1 MAVDDIKIKRA
12 LISVWDKTGLLEL
25 GKALSDKNVEIL
37 ASGNTAKFLL
47 EQNIVVKEISDY
59 TQSPEVMSGRVKTL
73 HPRVHGGILAR
84 RDVES
89 DLTELADINGAEIDL
104 VIVNLYPFENNVGD
118 FYNGKKN
125 YDEMTELIDI
135 GGPTL
140 IRAAAKNHKYVTVL
154 TNPTQYQDFIENFS
168 YAGATNLSMRKSYA
182 KQAFEHTAGY
192 DAVISRWFVEQSDED
207 IFSAE
212 TVVTK
217 FEKLQELRYGEN
229 PHQKAAFYKE
239 ITGKKTCDMAHATQL
254 HGQQI
259 SDNNLLDCDAA
270 LAFVREFEKPVV
282 IIIKHTNACGAAVAM
297 DDDIPA
303 AFLKAQKADPISA
316 YGGIIGTNYIVDQS
330 LMEEI
335 AKPENFFECIVAPG
349 YTAEAIEVVDA
360 GEKWLKRF
368 RVFSIGD
375 FETERAKSMLRGIE
389 GGVLIQETN
398 LISFNPDELDFVTE
412 LQPTEQELSDLF
424 FGWIV
429 VKHTKSN
436 AIVFVKDGVCVGV
449 GAGQMNRADSVRL
462 ASIRAGESSQ
472 GAVMAS
478 DAFFPFADGIE
489 LAAEAGIKA
498 VIQPGGSIRDKSV
511 IAKCN
516 ELGIAMV
523 FTGIRHFK
531 H

>member
-1 MAVDDIKIKRA
+1 
-12 LISVWDKTGLLEL
+12 SVWDKTGLLEL
-25 GKALSDKNVEIL
+25 GKALSAQNVEIL
-37 ASGNTAKFLL
+37 ASGNTAKFLS
-47 EQNIVVKEISDY
+47 EQNIDVVEISDY
-59 TQSPEVMSGRVKTL
+59 TQSPEIMSGRVKTL

-84 RDVES
+84 REIVT
-89 DLTELADINGAEIDL
+89 DLAELASINGREIDL
-104 VIVNLYPFENNVGD
+104 VVVNLYPFENNVGD
-118 FYNGKKN
+118 FYDGKKN

-154 TNPTQYQDFIENFS
+154 TNPAQYQEFIETF
-168 YAGATNLSMRKSYA
+168 ADLGATSLSMRKNYA
-182 KQAFEHTAGY
+182 KLAFEHTAGY
-192 DAVISRWFVEQSDED
+192 DAVISRWFVEQSDAD
-207 IFSAE
+207 LFKVD
-212 TVVTK
+212 TLVTK
-217 FEKLQELRYGEN
+217 FEKVNELRYGEN
-229 PHQKAAFYKE
+229 PHQKATFYRE
-239 ITGKKTCDMAHATQL
+239 ITGRKTCDMAHAEQL

-259 SDNNLLDCDAA
+259 SYNNILDCDAA
-270 LAFVREFEKPVV
+270 LGFVREFEKPAV

-297 DDDIPA
+297 DDDVPE

-316 YGGIIGTNYIVDQS
+316 YGGIIGVNRVVDIA
-330 LMEEI
+330 LMQEI
-335 AKPENFFECIVAPG
+335 AKPDNFFECIVAPG
-349 YTAEAIEVVDA
+349 YTPEALELVKA

-368 RVFSIGD
+368 RVYKIGD
-375 FETERAKSMLRGIE
+375 FTSNRAKSMLRGIE

-398 LISFNPDELDFVTE
+398 LTSFDPENLEFVTE
-412 LQPTEQELSDLF
+412 SQPTEQELSDLF
-424 FGWIV
+424 FGWMV

-436 AIVFVKDGVCVGV
+436 AIVFVKDNVCVGV

-462 ASIRAGESSQ
+462 ASIRAGEHSK

-489 LAAEAGIKA
+489 LAAKAGIKA

-511 IAKCN
+511 ITKCN
-516 ELGIAMV
+516 ELRIAML